1 MILRTVLST
10 GSFDLFSVSNCLA
23 FFLGE
28 VVFFEEVF
36 GGVFLEARTLRRLKR
51 CCRDFKS
58 SVKSA
63 GRDEMKIG
71 VELSTGRVGWLS
83 SRTEAAAGEAEEEYL
98 AHWG

>member
-1 MILRTVLST
+1 MIEPDCQNSKRIL
-10 GSFDLFSVSNCLA
+10 LA
-23 FFLGE
+23 MAPT
-28 VVFFEEVF
+28 
-36 GGVFLEARTLRRLKR
+36 FLEARTLRRLKR
-51 CCRDFKS
+51 CCRDFES

-83 SRTEAAAGEAEEEYL
+83 SRAEAAAGEAEEEYL